1 PTGLPVQ
8 FESSAVT
15 AVAFGLDGLIYAGT
29 DNGLYVVGADGTYQL
44 ELTIAD
50 GLLSNVI
57 TDLSIHSNGSV
68 YIASEGGLNVY
79 DPMTGVVDSIYFG
92 MKLGGR
98 AVYDLS
104 MTAAG
109 DLWYRTLSGI
119 NRL

>member
-1 PTGLPVQ
+1 MSVDGSYQ
-8 FESSAVT
+8 F
-15 AVAFGLDGLIYAGT
+15 
-29 DNGLYVVGADGTYQL
+29 
-44 ELTIAD
+44 ELTISD

-57 TDLSIHSNGSV
+57 TDLAVHPDGSV

-79 DPMTGVVDSIYFG
+79 DPMSEVVDSIYFG

-104 MTAAG
+104 FTEAG